1 MMLRIT
7 LPVILLLF
15 VFCGGSA
22 PEDVYDDF
30 VRANN
35 ARDAEGL
42 VACLWFPAWDGL
54 SPDEVEAA
62 RRELIPTAE
71 REYFLDEIVDHEVI
85 QVEER
90 AEDERRVLARQ
101 VFTDAYGNRYSDQYS
116 FTLVR
121 RDGGWFIYV
130 PAEQ

>member
-1 MMLRIT
+1 MWRIL
-7 LPVILLLF
+7 LPVGLLLF

-35 ARDAEGL
+35 ARDAEAL

-54 SPDEVEAA
+54 APDEVEAA

-71 REYFLDEIVDHEVI
+71 RDYFLDEIVEHEVI

-90 AEDERRVLARQ
+90 SGDEHRVLVRQ
-101 VFTDAYGNRYSDQYS
+101 VFLDAYGNKYSDQYYL
-116 FTLVR
+116 TLVR
-121 RDGGWFIYV
+121 RGGAWFIYV
-130 PAEQ
+130 LPNR

>member
-1 MMLRIT
+1 MIVRIALVFT
-7 LPVILLLF
+7 ILLF

-22 PEDVYDDF
+22 PEDVYDAF

-42 VACLWFPAWDGL
+42 VACLWFPEWDGL
-54 SPDEVEAA
+54 SPDEVWTA

-71 REYFLDEIVDHEVI
+71 REYFLDEIVEHEVI

-90 AEDERRVLARQ
+90 SEDERQVLARQ
-101 VFTDAYGNRYSDQYS
+101 VFLDAYGNRYSDQYY
-116 FTLVR
+116 FTIVR
-121 RDGGWFIYV
+121 RDGEWFIFV
-130 PAEQ
+130 PANK

>member
-1 MMLRIT
+1 VWR
-7 LPVILLLF
+7 ILLPILPLLL
-15 VFCGGSA
+15 VCCGGSA
-22 PEDVYDDF
+22 PQDVYDDF

-42 VACLWFPAWDGL
+42 VDCLWFPAWDGL
-54 SPDEVEAA
+54 SPDEVESA

-90 AEDERRVLARQ
+90 SEDERRVLARQ
-101 VFTDAYGNRYSDQYS
+101 VFLDPYGNRCSDQYS

-121 RDGGWFIYV
+121 RNGAWFIYI
-130 PAEQ
+130 PAE